1 MENKEE
7 KKTISHQPK
16 IDKKRLGKVIIF
28 LLFFGFLLIFISN
41 YKYFS
46 DSFQQF
52 FSFQKEDTIEEA
64 FEETVLDELSH
75 LRKDFELIDRKI
87 QDLDKD
93 VNDRLSQVEQK
104 VGNVSSQENFESI
117 KNINSELL
125 DIKDR
130 LNRINLDNDNGN
142 TLIFAIGQ
150 LEKRI
155 MLSDPFEKELL
166 VVRNLNDDENIEK
179 IIKRLDP
186 FSKKGVPTLRDLER
200 TLALIAKK
208 VILAEKDLKKLNV
221 FEKIKYKISNLI
233 HVRRIGD
240 AVSEE
245 SIQGLIALAE
255 VEIKEGNL
263 LGAVGY
269 LDKIQGEPK
278 KLLIDLIK
286 DIKSRIIADES
297 IKDFS
302 DYIILRIQ

>member
-1 MENKEE
+1 M
-7 KKTISHQPK
+7 
-16 IDKKRLGKVIIF
+16 D
-28 LLFFGFLLIFISN
+28 FLLIFISN

-52 FSFQKEDTIEEA
+52 FSFQKVDTIEEA

-75 LRKDFELIDRKI
+75 LRKDFQLIDRKI

-155 MLSDPFEKELL
+155 MLSDHFEKELL

-179 IIKRLDP
+179 IVKRLDP

>member
-7 KKTISHQPK
+7 KKTISDQPK

-130 LNRINLDNDNGN
+130 LNRINLDSDNGN

-179 IIKRLDP
+179 IVKRLDP

>member
-7 KKTISHQPK
+7 KKTISDQPK

-155 MLSDPFEKELL
+155 MLSNPFEKELL

-179 IIKRLDP
+179 IVKRLDP

>member
-7 KKTISHQPK
+7 KKTISDQPK

-155 MLSDPFEKELL
+155 MLSDHFEKELL

-179 IIKRLDP
+179 IVKRLDP

>member
-7 KKTISHQPK
+7 KKTISDKSK

-150 LEKRI
+150 LEKKI

-179 IIKRLDP
+179 IVKRLDP

-263 LGAVGY
+263 LGAVSY

-278 KLLIDLIK
+278 KLLINLIK

>member
-7 KKTISHQPK
+7 KKTISDQPK

-75 LRKDFELIDRKI
+75 LRKDFQLIDRKI

-155 MLSDPFEKELL
+155 MLSNPFEKELL

-179 IIKRLDP
+179 IVKRLDP

>member
-7 KKTISHQPK
+7 KKTISDQPK

-41 YKYFS
+41 YKYLS

-130 LNRINLDNDNGN
+130 LNRINLDNDNGS

-179 IIKRLDP
+179 IVKRLDP

>member
-7 KKTISHQPK
+7 KKTISDQPK

-179 IIKRLDP
+179 IVKRLDP
-186 FSKKGVPTLRDLER
+186 FSKKGVPTLRDIER

>member
-7 KKTISHQPK
+7 KKTISDQSK

-28 LLFFGFLLIFISN
+28 LFFFGFLLIFISN

-75 LRKDFELIDRKI
+75 LRKDFQLIDRKI

-130 LNRINLDNDNGN
+130 LNRINLDSDNGN

-179 IIKRLDP
+179 IVKRLDP

>member
-7 KKTISHQPK
+7 KKTISDQPK

-75 LRKDFELIDRKI
+75 LRKDFQLIDRKI

-155 MLSDPFEKELL
+155 MLSEPFEKELL
-166 VVRNLNDDENIEK
+166 VVRNLNEDKNIEK
-179 IIKRLDP
+179 IVKRLDP

-263 LGAVGY
+263 LEAVGY

>member
-7 KKTISHQPK
+7 KKTISDQPK

-130 LNRINLDNDNGN
+130 LNRINLDNDNGS

-179 IIKRLDP
+179 IVKRLDP

>member
-7 KKTISHQPK
+7 KKTISDQPK

-179 IIKRLDP
+179 IVKRLDP

-302 DYIILRIQ
+302 DYIILQIQ

>member
-7 KKTISHQPK
+7 KKTISDKSK

-41 YKYFS
+41 YKYLS

-52 FSFQKEDTIEEA
+52 FSFQKEDTIEET

-93 VNDRLSQVEQK
+93 MNDRLSQVEQK

-130 LNRINLDNDNGN
+130 LNRINLYNDNGS

-179 IIKRLDP
+179 IVKRLDP
-186 FSKKGVPTLRDLER
+186 FSKKGVPTLRDLKR

-263 LGAVGY
+263 LGAVSY